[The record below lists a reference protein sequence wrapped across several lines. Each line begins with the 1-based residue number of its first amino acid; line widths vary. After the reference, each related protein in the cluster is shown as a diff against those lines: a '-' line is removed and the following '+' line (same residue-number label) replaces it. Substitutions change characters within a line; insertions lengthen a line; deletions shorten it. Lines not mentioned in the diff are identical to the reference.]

1 MYTHQHKRTW
11 TNNREQFASKSSTI
25 PVKNGQKMFVTANVV
40 PKFYI
45 KDATYSKI
53 DNILEYTLNQDVKFT
68 KGAILQQYNALGV
81 VQAYGTIVETPVGT
95 TTNPGLGNKYK
106 IGKIFGTFN
115 TTDLLRSTEATDI
128 NIIPEQTFIGV
139 EAENIWVTGTAYAT
153 ADRVYYA
160 KKIYEAQSG
169 GTSGVTPPT
178 HTTGAVS
185 DGAVT
190 WVFIRNAGEFN
201 IDIQTEPISQTSI

>member
-1 MYTHQHKRTW
+1 MASVGLGGTEPSVSTKAFIGHIDDWIISKLDEYESTFTPPTTKFPLSHEISDVVAVKIDRAHTSGRGTYTLTTPTNYSNLTISEWTTGTWSDAGLPSIDQWDVGAGGLQLLDFSDSPSVYTPVQTYTW

-81 VQAYGTIVETPVGT
+81 VQAYGTIVE
-95 TTNPGLGNKYK
+95 LSL
-106 IGKIFGTFN
+106 IHI
-115 TTDLLRSTEATDI
+115 
-128 NIIPEQTFIGV
+128 
-139 EAENIWVTGTAYAT
+139 
-153 ADRVYYA
+153 
-160 KKIYEAQSG
+160 
-169 GTSGVTPPT
+169 
-178 HTTGAVS
+178 
-185 DGAVT
+185 
-190 WVFIRNAGEFN
+190 
-201 IDIQTEPISQTSI
+201 